1 MKLNHLSVIG
11 LALCCAGPVPPQS
24 NVQCSMNTDGVFEAA
39 LVWRNTLGAER
50 ANALC
55 RTATAGRIQDLADGD
70 HAAPAPASYRPPDP
84 QEGGGPIL
92 AGFFLG
98 VTHLFA
104 KRGRTDPLVNPLAH
118 QNGPMR

>member
-11 LALCCAGPVPPQS
+11 LALCCAGPVPAQS

-70 HAAPAPASYRPPDP
+70 HAAPAPASYRPLYP
-84 QEGGGPIL
+84 QESHNGKPEEY
-92 AGFFLG
+92 
-98 VTHLFA
+98 VPLFQ
-104 KRGRTDPLVNPLAH
+104 R
-118 QNGPMR
+118 